1 MSGDRSFR
9 LAGETAFDWRR
20 PASVLAVPSDIAR
33 SLYMQAMLR
42 TVDVRLAEE
51 LYLRWLRAEAANRQ
65 PDAHPVE
72 PGAQTQVQALFD
84 PGGPWDLQELA
95 EVAPHKMTRVMLAF
109 RERDALSATSRRKPA
124 VPGRRTQVVQ
134 TPSRPGFDDYRGLGL
149 RAVLQRLGRD
159 HPLRRELLAA
169 AAQRE
174 RSIAWSAKDWLES
187 LPSETPSDP
196 TPSGTALWH
205 AAERHAVT
213 LYRRAVRSG
222 AADANDPAV
231 EAACSS
237 AGPARRFQRRSVAR
251 WSASSA
257 SRWRAFVST
266 PTRSQSTQPRPRRR
280 GIHAR

>member
-51 LYLRWLRAEAANRQ
+51 LYLRWLRAEAAKRQ

-84 PGGPWDLQELA
+84 PGGRWDLQELA

-109 RERDALSATSRRKPA
+109 RERDALSATSRQKPA
-124 VPGRRTQVVQ
+124 APGRRTQVVE

-149 RAVLQRLGRD
+149 RQSCSGWDVTTHCGG
-159 HPLRRELLAA
+159 
-169 AAQRE
+169 
-174 RSIAWSAKDWLES
+174 SS
-187 LPSETPSDP
+187 LPRLPRGSVPSP
-196 TPSGTALWH
+196 GARRTGSSRCRA
-205 AAERHAVT
+205 R
-213 LYRRAVRSG
+213 RRA
-222 AADANDPAV
+222 
-231 EAACSS
+231 
-237 AGPARRFQRRSVAR
+237 
-251 WSASSA
+251 
-257 SRWRAFVST
+257 T
-266 PTRSQSTQPRPRRR
+266 RRR
-280 GIHAR
+280 AARPCGTRPSATP